1 MVLLFFFL
9 YCRHTW
15 IYFQYYWLFTHLFVT
30 LALPKILPFGNEK
43 KSILSF
49 CISLIYS

>member
-1 MVLLFFFL
+1 MVLLFSFFIIV
-9 YCRHTW
+9 TP
-15 IYFQYYWLFTHLFVT
+15 YFIFDIIGLFTHLFVT
-30 LALPKILPFGNEK
+30 LALPKKLPFGNEK